1 MQLKKLSIQPIK
13 ILGGLVA
20 IVYPIAVF
28 VALQHNFSV
37 RTLGLILLC
46 IMLLVMAWRRQIW
59 MGILGVLLMI
69 QAIILDQEIFLKL
82 YPVFMNLAV
91 CVMFAF
97 SLKDVPLVEKIAKK
111 MKYEMDDNARR
122 YARRLTIAWAMFM
135 AFNTFASLLTV
146 FMSDWVWTL
155 YNGLISYCLI
165 GMMMLIEYFV
175 RARVINANK

>member
-1 MQLKKLSIQPIK
+1 MQLKKLSIRPIK

-111 MKYEMDDNARR
+111 
-122 YARRLTIAWAMFM
+122 
-135 AFNTFASLLTV
+135 
-146 FMSDWVWTL
+146 
-155 YNGLISYCLI
+155 
-165 GMMMLIEYFV
+165 
-175 RARVINANK
+175 